1 MPFGEIVIF
10 SLKFGK
16 LIGRKLGE
24 LSHMFIK
31 EHNAFIFS
39 VISSFH
45 CSN

>member
-16 LIGRKLGE
+16 LIGGKLGE
-24 LSHMFIK
+24 LSHMLIK
-31 EHNAFIFS
+31 EHNAFIFF